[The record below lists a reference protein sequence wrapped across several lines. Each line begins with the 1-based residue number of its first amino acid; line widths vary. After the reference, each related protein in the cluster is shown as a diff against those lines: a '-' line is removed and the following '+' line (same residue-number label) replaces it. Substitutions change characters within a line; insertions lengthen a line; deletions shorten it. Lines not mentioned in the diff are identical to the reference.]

1 MIASIILQ
9 YDNRQQTIDN
19 MTTDNMSIPETYE
32 TPVLLPDLPPVPKDQ
47 LEYRNDVSSKVK
59 FGGAAQN
66 SKEKPRNSKFYNL
79 RLIGY

>member
-32 TPVLLPDLPPVPKDQ
+32 TPVLLRDLP
-47 LEYRNDVSSKVK
+47 SGGGS
-59 FGGAAQN
+59 GAAQN
-66 SKEKPRNSKFYNL
+66 GKEKPRNSKFYNL
-79 RLIGY
+79 RIIGYSKVILISQINF